1 MKQLPGTT
9 LTGWMAESCVGSYPL
24 SVIASSRLP
33 AKEAPVN
40 GQFLV
45 LTVEL
50 TIDGKPWVGAAPL
63 IVGQG
68 AL

>member
-1 MKQLPGTT
+1 
-9 LTGWMAESCVGSYPL
+9 
-24 SVIASSRLP
+24 
-33 AKEAPVN
+33 VN
-40 GQFLV
+40 GQYLV

-50 TIDGKPWVGAAPL
+50 TIDGKPWIGAAPL